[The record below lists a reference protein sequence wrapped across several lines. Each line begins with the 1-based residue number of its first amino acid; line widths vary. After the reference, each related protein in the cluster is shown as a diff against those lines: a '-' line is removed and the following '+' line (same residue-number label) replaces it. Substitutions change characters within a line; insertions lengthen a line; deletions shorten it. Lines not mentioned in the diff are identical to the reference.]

1 VPLYKPPHDRFPR
14 TRSTLYYKGSQ
25 GNDMITD
32 DTQTAQLRRTIINS
46 VDNYDLQL
54 LKRIAYEC
62 RCEEMG
68 IHPDG
73 KFLYTDID

>member
-1 VPLYKPPHDRFPR
+1 MK
-14 TRSTLYYKGSQ
+14 
-25 GNDMITD
+25 D

-73 KFLYTDID
+73 KFLYTDIDWWKLTSSGSFSLLLVLHPTMYS

>member
-1 VPLYKPPHDRFPR
+1 
-14 TRSTLYYKGSQ
+14 
-25 GNDMITD
+25 MD
-32 DTQTAQLRRTIINS
+32 DTQTAQLRRTIAKSIE
-46 VDNYDLQL
+46 NYDLQL

-68 IHPDG
+68 INPDG

>member
-1 VPLYKPPHDRFPR
+1 
-14 TRSTLYYKGSQ
+14 
-25 GNDMITD
+25 MIND
-32 DTQTAQLRRTIINS
+32 DTQTAQLRRTIVNS
-46 VDNYDLQL
+46 IDNYDLQL

-68 IHPDG
+68 IAIDG

>member
-1 VPLYKPPHDRFPR
+1 MTFDFETEYHLK
-14 TRSTLYYKGSQ
+14 
-25 GNDMITD
+25 D
-32 DTQTAQLRRTIINS
+32 DTQTAQLRRTIAKYIE
-46 VDNYDLQL
+46 NYDLQL

-68 IHPDG
+68 INPDG

>member
-1 VPLYKPPHDRFPR
+1 
-14 TRSTLYYKGSQ
+14 
-25 GNDMITD
+25 MIS
-32 DTQTAQLRRTIINS
+32 DTVQDKQIRRTIVNS
-46 VDNYDLQL
+46 IDNYDLQL

-68 IHPDG
+68 IVPDN

>member
-1 VPLYKPPHDRFPR
+1 MALV
-14 TRSTLYYKGSQ
+14 S
-25 GNDMITD
+25 D
-32 DTQTAQLRRTIINS
+32 DTQTAQIRRTIINS

-68 IHPDG
+68 INPDG

>member
-1 VPLYKPPHDRFPR
+1 MK
-14 TRSTLYYKGSQ
+14 
-25 GNDMITD
+25 D
-32 DTQTAQLRRTIINS
+32 DTQTAQLRRTIVNS
-46 VDNYDLQL
+46 IDNYDLQL

-68 IHPDG
+68 IVPDN

>member
-1 VPLYKPPHDRFPR
+1 MPLI
-14 TRSTLYYKGSQ
+14 S
-25 GNDMITD
+25 D

-68 IHPDG
+68 IAPDG